1 MLASFRETTL
11 YFFPIDNVPE
21 GVNVVAL
28 HVLVLQVEGVLPHV
42 EEEQRDHGEGVI
54 VLVAISNLEDD
65 EPLGKHVP
73 GKDGPAGALNT
84 GGGGGKFFLELLE
97 GAELVVNGG
106 GKFTLGVGVLGG
118 GQVLP
123 EEGVVNVSTK
133 VEG

>member
-1 MLASFRETTL
+1 M
-11 YFFPIDNVPE
+11 
-21 GVNVVAL
+21 
-28 HVLVLQVEGVLPHV
+28 LPHV